1 MIRRNETAI
10 HQNSESIVG
19 PEWRKHPVTAAVLGD
34 RKCQGWRHL
43 EKVPFG
49 RHMPICI
56 GGCVDAWP
64 RRWSGSRS
72 RPGGRPPPA
81 PPPPIGAR
89 DQVQFPNASFKL
101 PNPEPDEDSY
111 AEARENGED
120 DTGAKRPRTC
130 VVVNILERSGRWSD
144 ANLAAKAAR
153 VRRHGHGI

>member
-10 HQNSESIVG
+10 HQNGESIVG
-19 PEWRKHPVTAAVLGD
+19 PEWRKHPIAAAVLGD
-34 RKCQGWRHL
+34 RKCQGWRHI

-72 RPGGRPPPA
+72 RHGIH
-81 PPPPIGAR
+81 PPIDAR
-89 DQVQFPNASFKL
+89 DQVQFPDASFKL
-101 PNPEPDEDSY
+101 PNPEPDKDSD

-130 VVVNILERSGRWSD
+130 VVVNILERSGRRSD
-144 ANLAAKAAR
+144 ANLAAKAAP
-153 VRRHGHGI
+153 VRRNGHGI